1 MNIRNVYLFLIVV
14 LSLGLFF
21 EWSSEKKN
29 QSIESHLLDA
39 KSSVFDVGDDYVVVE
54 NEELYVVVEVQ
65 TGKMVE
71 TRIKKHLVEN
81 VDGSLGY
88 RVFGRSND
96 SLFEYYFKSG
106 FRNSDGFR
114 DLAPSYEVIDIGP
127 GFVELQDASLGVSK
141 KISFLERDY

>member
-65 TGKMVE
+65 TGKIVE

-88 RVFGRSND
+88 RVFGRSNERNCE
-96 SLFEYYFKSG
+96 SPTFEVTTK
-106 FRNSDGFR
+106 N
-114 DLAPSYEVIDIGP
+114 IT
-127 GFVELQDASLGVSK
+127 SK
-141 KISFLERDY
+141 KTISINGVISIENDDLLFDINFIS